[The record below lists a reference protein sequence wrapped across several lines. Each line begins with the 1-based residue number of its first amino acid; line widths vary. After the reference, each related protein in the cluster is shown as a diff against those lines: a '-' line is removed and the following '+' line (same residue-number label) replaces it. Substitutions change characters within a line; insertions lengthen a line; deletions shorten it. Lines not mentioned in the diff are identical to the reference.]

1 MISPLRM
8 LMIALLQI
16 YRFGISPILPAS
28 CRFSPTCSAYAL
40 EAVRRYGVITGGW
53 LGLRRLA
60 RCHPWGDCGHDP
72 VPELPTRRTPA
83 AGGGRW
89 LAGLWMMPSSGGSAA
104 TGDGEPG
111 RHA

>member
-1 MISPLRM
+1 MSPLRM
-8 LMIALLQI
+8 LAIALLQV

-28 CRFSPTCSAYAL
+28 CRYTPTCSAYAL
-40 EAVRRYGVITGGW
+40 DAVRRYGAVTGGW

-60 RCHPWGDCGHDP
+60 RCHPWGGCGHDP
-72 VPELPTRRTPA
+72 VPELPTRPDLP

-89 LAGLWMMPSSGGSAA
+89 RFGLWMMPSSGGPAA